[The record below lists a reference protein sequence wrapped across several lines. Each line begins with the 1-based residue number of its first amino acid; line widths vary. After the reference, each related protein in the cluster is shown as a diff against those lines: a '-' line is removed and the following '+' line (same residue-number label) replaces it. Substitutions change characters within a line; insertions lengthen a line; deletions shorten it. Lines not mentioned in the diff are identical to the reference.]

1 MAEVTVSQFAEV
13 LKVPVDRLLVQLDQA
28 GIKVDGPDARISDDA
43 KLELLTHLRRS
54 HGSGDDGDAAP
65 RKITLKR
72 KTQSELKLASAQGR
86 ARTVNVEVRQK
97 KTYIKRDV
105 LEEQA
110 RHQQDEIDAKR
121 REAEDAARREA
132 ERIENERRERERVE
146 SENLRRAEEEQARL
160 RAAEEARRVAEQRAR
175 EEAERRERE
184 RQEQLQAQANKAA
197 AAASTAPAPE
207 PTPPPPPAQPTF
219 VPRIVSTGRVNPRP
233 QQKGPPAQAQKAP
246 PAQAR
251 GGHTQQQSKAQ
262 PQAVQPA
269 AAAPAQEQQ
278 QPRRPAAPADNQPT
292 RYGRQELH
300 VAGDVSSRYKKKR
313 KTKARPTS
321 SGAEGGRHA
330 FEMPTAPVVR
340 EVSIGETITVSEL
353 AQKMAVKAN
362 EVIKV
367 LMNMG
372 VMATINQP
380 LDQDTAV
387 LVVEELGH
395 TAKMLKENQ
404 IEEDLQGVA
413 PEEPAVGE
421 PRPPVVTVMGHV
433 DHGKTSLLD
442 YIRSSKVAAGEAG
455 GITQHIGAYHVETPK
470 GVITFLDTPGH
481 AAFTAMRARGAKA
494 TDVVVLVVAA
504 DDGAMPQTVE
514 AIQHARAAGVPMVV
528 AVNKIDKPEAD
539 PDRVRT
545 ELSKHDVIPE
555 EWGGETIFVN
565 VSARTGAGIDNL
577 LDSILLQAEILEL
590 RAPIEGL
597 ASGIVIESSVEKGR
611 GAVATVL
618 VKKGTL
624 KMGDPI
630 LAGTEFGR
638 VRAMF
643 DETGTAVQT
652 AGPSMPVVVLGLAN
666 PPNAGDDLLVV
677 ESERKAREVALYRQS
692 KSRDTKLAGQAR
704 RSEDVFSQMGEEKAG
719 VVAVLIKADV
729 QGSAEALRESLDKLS
744 TPEVQV
750 RVLGSALG
758 GITVSDVQL
767 AAASKALIIGFNVRA
782 DAGARDAIKETG
794 VEVRYYSI
802 IYEVIDD
809 VRQMMSGMLKPEI
822 KETIVGIAQVRE
834 VFRSSKFGVVAG
846 CLVTEGLVKRNN
858 PIRVLRDN
866 VVIFEGA
873 LESLRR
879 FKDEA
884 GEVRAGTECGIGVK
898 NYQDVRV
905 GDQIECYSRVEVAR
919 TLQ

>member
-28 GIKVDGPDARISDDA
+28 GIKVGGPDDRISDDA

-72 KTQSELKLASAQGR
+72 KTQSELKLASVQGR
-86 ARTVNVEVRQK
+86 ARTVNVEVRRQR
-97 KTYIKRDV
+97 TYIKRDV

-110 RHQQDEIDAKR
+110 RLQQDDIDAKR
-121 REAEDAARREA
+121 REAEEVVRLEG
-132 ERIENERRERERVE
+132 ERVENERRERERLE
-146 SENLRRAEEEQARL
+146 SETRRRAEEEQARKK
-160 RAAEEARRVAEQRAR
+160 AQDDARRVGEQRAR
-175 EEAERRERE
+175 EDSERRDRERE
-184 RQEQLQAQANKAA
+184 ELSQRRPPDPTYQRPRP
-197 AAASTAPAPE
+197 ASVPSAPAAVAAPVAPVVDAV
-207 PTPPPPPAQPTF
+207 PTPRERPVLVAVPT
-219 VPRIVSTGRVNPRP
+219 
-233 QQKGPPAQAQKAP
+233 
-246 PAQAR
+246 
-251 GGHTQQQSKAQ
+251 
-262 PQAVQPA
+262 
-269 AAAPAQEQQ
+269 
-278 QPRRPAAPADNQPT
+278 PAAPADDKGAT

-313 KTKARPTS
+313 RTKSRPMQS
-321 SGAEGGRHA
+321 SAEGRHA
-330 FEMPTAPVVR
+330 FEMPTTPVIR
-340 EVSIGETITVSEL
+340 EVGIGETVTVAEL
-353 AQKMAVKAN
+353 AQRMAVKAT

-367 LMNMG
+367 LMNVG

-380 LDQDTAV
+380 IDRDTAV
-387 LVVEELGH
+387 LVVEEMGH
-395 TAKMLKENQ
+395 TPKLLKENQ
-404 IEEDLQGVA
+404 IEEDLQGA
-413 PEEPAVGE
+413 PAAEEPGGE
-421 PRPPVVTVMGHV
+421 PRAPVVTVMGHV

-442 YIRSSKVAAGEAG
+442 YIRSTKVAAGEAG
-455 GITQHIGAYHVETPK
+455 GITQHIGAYHVQTAK
-470 GVITFLDTPGH
+470 GGITFLDTPGH

-504 DDGAMPQTVE
+504 DDGVMPQTIEAVE
-514 AIQHARAAGVPMVV
+514 HARAAGVPLVV
-528 AVNKIDKPEAD
+528 AVNKIDKGDAD
-539 PDRVRT
+539 PDRVRQ
-545 ELSKHDVIPE
+545 ELSKQEVIPE
-555 EWGGETIFVN
+555 EWGGQTIFVN
-565 VSARTGAGIDNL
+565 VSARTGAGIDQL
-577 LDSILLQAEILEL
+577 LDAILLQAEILEL
-590 RAPIEGL
+590 RAPLDGL
-597 ASGIVIESSVEKGR
+597 AAGIVIESSVEKGR

-618 VKKGTL
+618 VKRGTL

-630 LAGTEFGR
+630 LAGSEFGR

-643 DETGTAVQT
+643 DEAGKAVQE
-652 AGPSMPVVVLGLAN
+652 AGPSTPVVVLGLAN

-692 KSRDTKLAGQAR
+692 KFRDVTLARTAT
-704 RSEDVFSQMGEEKAG
+704 RSEDVFSTMGEAKAG
-719 VVAVLIKADV
+719 IVAVLIKADV
-729 QGSAEALRESLDKLS
+729 QGSAEALREALDKLS
-744 TPEVQV
+744 TSEVQV
-750 RVLGSALG
+750 KVLGSRLG

-767 AAASKALIIGFNVRA
+767 AGASKALIIGFNVRA
-782 DAGARDAIKETG
+782 DAGARDAIKEMG

-802 IYEVIDD
+802 IYEAIDD
-809 VRQMMSGMLKPEI
+809 VKQMMSGMLKPEI

-858 PIRVLRDN
+858 PIRVLREN

-884 GEVRAGTECGIGVK
+884 GEVRAGTECGIGVR

-905 GDQIECYSRVEVAR
+905 GDQIECFSRVEVAR